1 MSIQKTESHEIR
13 GLRPLSLLNT
23 DYRLLARIIA
33 NRIRPWMPDILRPS
47 KHCAREGS
55 TILAV
60 AAMREAV
67 TYAEI
72 SHTPLCILSIDFRVL

>member
-1 MSIQKTESHEIR
+1 
-13 GLRPLSLLNT
+13 
-23 DYRLLARIIA
+23 
-33 NRIRPWMPDILRPS
+33 MPDILRPS